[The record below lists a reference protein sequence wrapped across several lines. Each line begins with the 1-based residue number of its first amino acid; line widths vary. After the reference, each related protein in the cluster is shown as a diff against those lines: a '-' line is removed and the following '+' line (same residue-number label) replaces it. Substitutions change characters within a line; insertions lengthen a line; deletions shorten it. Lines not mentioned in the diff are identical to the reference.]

1 MAKVILFNENE
12 RDFSTRGLGV
22 LSDIV
27 DPVITEVINGIYDMS
42 FFYPLNGK
50 IFNEISSGRIVF
62 AKGPKNYQAFRIKS
76 IEKDDSLNG
85 INVHALHISYD
96 LAGNFVEDTFI
107 QNKGGDG
114 AIKQLLEKA
123 VLPHNFTGTSD
134 IQGSFNLRIV
144 RENVL
149 TALLGNEEN
158 SFISR
163 LGGQFE
169 RDNFRINWLKSMGE
183 DRGVKIKYRK
193 NLVGLRFK
201 EDYTNIVTRIMPQG
215 FDTLFLPEKYI
226 DSPLINDYPNTVIR
240 KVKFDSIKSKEIN
253 KDDKDALEHQE
264 AIKLLRQKAREY
276 ISTVDKPKITADV
289 DFVDLAQTVEYA
301 KYKELE
307 TVYIGDIV
315 TIIHGPFNLNF
326 KKQVT
331 SYRYDPIEDRYI
343 FISLGEVEN
352 VISNSFNSG
361 TIALN
366 KVEELKRE
374 LDTSVLEKYKNI
386 ATDLINKGFGGFVK
400 YYKDRMLIMDTDN
413 EETATKVWQFNKNGI
428 GYSKTGIQGP
438 YTYAWTIDG
447 VFNTD
452 FIGAN
457 SITANKLASDVG
469 QSLDLSSNAS
479 INNTVNT
486 KIVDLKNKIA
496 EDVKSQIR
504 TSTEGISLEF
514 SKKFENLNVGGVNLA
529 KNSRYLKDTSWFGYQ
544 LTQKKIET
552 ISSSDGWNGFKK
564 ITFTDFKDTNDGD
577 FNLACG
583 YSLKSDG
590 DFEND
595 TEYVFSFLAKNYRE
609 YPITF
614 FMNGFAKTDRVTLQ
628 GYQSKRIVLKATKGT
643 KTFSQIAIAT
653 HKKGYYVEFAMA
665 ELMAEKGTIPT
676 AWDLA
681 PEEKVN
687 KDEIISSINLSQ
699 EGVKIKAKN
708 IELDGKTVA
717 TSLTSQKIY
726 GAVIEGGTIQ
736 GNSKIKI
743 GTYGY
748 FRPNSSGFV
757 AVAPESEYA
766 NKGIGMQLSGNDN
779 GSPSGIFLFE
789 TNNIAESGTHEISQK
804 ELLTVWGANTMAF
817 KYKGRWRKEGK
828 AICTNKYMNS
838 VISFNS
844 VNMYAISSI
853 CYGDDG
859 ELYFDDGTDGTTH
872 GWFVKV
878 DKSHSDIRL
887 KKNIKVCKE
896 KGLDLIKK
904 IKFKSFDWKKK
915 AKQKQKKHTKIGIIA
930 QELEKLDDSLVY
942 TEPNG
947 TKCIDDF
954 RILNVSLKAIQ
965 ELDSIVESQQKE
977 IDDLKNQIKIL
988 LKERT
993 L

>member
-42 FFYPLNGK
+42 FFYPLNGRLYS
-50 IFNEISSGRIVF
+50 EISPERIVF
-62 AKGPKNYQAFRIKS
+62 AKGPKSQQAFRIKS
-76 IEKDDSLNG
+76 IEKDDALGG
-85 INVHALHISYD
+85 INVHALHIFYD
-96 LAGNFVEDTFI
+96 LADNFIEDTFI
-107 QNKGGDG
+107 QNRGGDG
-114 AIKQLLEKA
+114 AIKQLLEKTA
-123 VLPHNFTGTSD
+123 LPHNFIGTSN
-134 IQGSFNLRIV
+134 IPGPFNSRIV

-163 LGGQFE
+163 MGGQFE

-253 KDDKDALEHQE
+253 KDDKDALEHKE
-264 AIKLLRQKAREY
+264 AIKLLRQKAKEY
-276 ISTVDKPKITADV
+276 IETVDKPKITADV

-301 KYKELE
+301 KYKQLE

-343 FISLGEVEN
+343 FVTLGEVEN
-352 VISNSFNSG
+352 VVSNSFNSG

-428 GYSKTGIQGP
+428 GYSKTGIKGP
-438 YTYAWTIDG
+438 YKYAWTIDG
-447 VFNTD
+447 TFNTD

-469 QSLDLSSNAS
+469 QSLDLSSNVS

-486 KIVDLKNKIA
+486 KIVDLKNKIT

-504 TSTEGISLEF
+504 TSREGISLEF
-514 SKKFENLNVGGVNLA
+514 NKKFENINVGGVNLA
-529 KNSRYLKDTSWFGYQ
+529 KNSRFLRESSWFGYQ
-544 LTQKKIET
+544 LTSKNVMTTTTPDKN
-552 ISSSDGWNGFKK
+552 DKWNQSKVL
-564 ITFTDFKDTNDGD
+564 IFTNFKDTGDGED

-583 YSLKSDG
+583 YSLKTDT
-590 DFEND
+590 DFKENK
-595 TEYVFSFLAKNYRE
+595 EYVFSFFAKNHGD

-614 FMNGFAKTDRVTLQ
+614 FANGFKKTDRVTLQ
-628 GYQSKRIVLKATKGT
+628 RKEEKKVVLKVTKGSS
-643 KTFSQIAIAT
+643 KFSQIAIAT
-653 HKKGYYVEFAMA
+653 DQLGYSYVEVSLVNLKV
-665 ELMAEKGTIPT
+665 EEGNIPT

-708 IELDGKTVA
+708 IELDGDTVA
-717 TSLTSQKIY
+717 TSLTSKKIY
-726 GAVIEGGTIQ
+726 GTTIEGATIQ
-736 GNSKIKI
+736 GNSKIKLGEHGFLKPI
-743 GTYGY
+743 RNGLQIDAPASHNANYGVGFQVHGKLDGNIPKGVFIY
-748 FRPNSSGFV
+748 NDPDFSKTNSIDD
-757 AVAPESEYA
+757 SED
-766 NKGIGMQLSGNDN
+766 I
-779 GSPSGIFLFE
+779 
-789 TNNIAESGTHEISQK
+789 
-804 ELLTVWGANTMAF
+804 LLTVNGRLDIVNRFDGGLISGCPIISNFYKDNPVQNLYRISYVALSESGKQLYAN
-817 KYKGRWRKEGK
+817 
-828 AICTNKYMNS
+828 
-838 VISFNS
+838 
-844 VNMYAISSI
+844 
-853 CYGDDG
+853 
-859 ELYFDDGTDGTTH
+859 DGTDTGDFWINIDDTSS
-872 GWFVKV
+872 
-878 DKSHSDIRL
+878 DKRL
-887 KKNIKVCKE
+887 KENIVKTEFKS
-896 KGLDLIKK
+896 LDFIKK
-904 IKFKSFDWKKK
+904 LNFYSFDWKENQYGYKNPR
-915 AKQKQKKHTKIGIIA
+915 TSCGLIA
-930 QELEKLDDSLVY
+930 DELQELDSTLVY
-942 TEPNG
+942 ENG
-947 TKCIDDF
+947 KDKIKHIDDF
-954 RILNVSLKAIQ
+954 RVLNIALRAIQ
-965 ELDSIVESQQKE
+965 ELTEKVEKLE
-977 IDDLKNQIKIL
+977 KDNKF
-988 LKERT
+988 LKEK
-993 L
+993 LGVQHE